1 MKRSVITCD
10 MEGRVLTMNR
20 GAEEIFGYKKDEII
34 GKKRVS
40 IFSPGEIVIQNVA
53 NWLSTADKMG
63 EFIGKTYFLRKD
75 GSKIN
80 AKIRITPLFG
90 NGKDKPQT
98 GYCGETT
105 VIDETVTVPINFLT
119 KIIKGVAIT
128 RIPFT
133 SASIFPM
140 LAIASYYA
148 GLGDGLFNILNL
160 VLAVFGVLMLH
171 LSSNVFN
178 DYFDVSDGTD
188 EANNEYFQPGGAAIT
203 GGSRAIELGIITLDK
218 TKTVAIALL
227 MSSLLIAFG
236 LFYNIHNI
244 TGSLYNVYGALSIG
258 LIGLFFGYFYTG
270 RPLRLVARRGLGEL
284 SIFLAFGPMLTLG
297 TGYAIS
303 VETISLFSTEFY
315 MLLSL
320 GIPFGF
326 LTTNILFINQ
336 FPDAESDAITGKNHL
351 VVTFGKKI
359 SRWGY
364 LILLS
369 SAFYSSVYM
378 TNLLDTHEYFSSQF
392 FIIGNSALYL
402 YGLYIFTKLFR
413 NYEKRELV
421 NSNINTIILQ
431 TLFSIFYIISLNL
444 FFV

>member
-53 NWLSTADKMG
+53 NWLGTADKMG
-63 EFIGKTYFLRKD
+63 EFVGKTYFLKKD

-90 NGKDKPQT
+90 DGKDKPQT

-105 VIDETVTVPINFLT
+105 VIDEIVEVPINFLT
-119 KIIKGVAIT
+119 KVIKGVAIT
-128 RIPFT
+128 RVPFT

-140 LAIASYYA
+140 LAVASYYA
-148 GLGDGLFNILNL
+148 GLGDGLFSVINL
-160 VLAVFGVLMLH
+160 LLAVFGVLFLH

-188 EANNEYFQPGGAAIT
+188 EANNDYFQPGGAAIT
-203 GGSRAIELGIITLDK
+203 GGSRAIELGIITLER
-218 TKTVAIALL
+218 TKNVAVTLL
-227 MSSLLIAFG
+227 LASLTFAGL
-236 LFYNIHNI
+236 LFYNISQV
-244 TGSLYNVYGALSIG
+244 TGSFYNIYCALTIG
-258 LIGLFFGYFYTG
+258 VIGLFLGYFYTG
-270 RPLRLVARRGLGEL
+270 SPLRLVSRRGLGEIA
-284 SIFLAFGPMLTLG
+284 IFFAFGPLLTLG

-303 VETISLFSTEFY
+303 SETISLFSSEFNI
-315 MLLSL
+315 LLSL
-320 GIPFGF
+320 GIPFGL

-336 FPDAESDAITGKNHL
+336 FPDAISDAKTGKNHL
-351 VVTFGKKI
+351 VVTFGKKA

-364 LILLS
+364 LIILS
-369 SAFYSSVYM
+369 LAFYSSVYL
-378 TNLLDTHEYFSSQF
+378 TSLLDVHQYFSAEV
-392 FIIGNSALYL
+392 FIIGNAVLYL
-402 YGLYIFTKLFR
+402 FGLYIFTRLYR
-413 NYEKRELV
+413 DYEKRELV

-431 TLFSIFYIISLNL
+431 SLFSIFYIISLNL
-444 FFV
+444 FFI